1 MGRTPRLLSR
11 RFPRQPGGFDQWGQA
26 GRVGAGGG
34 VAWTS
39 EAVPGRGR
47 FWPRPLRC
55 APVSGGGGGAGP
67 AGVGELLLLR
77 RRRRRRQRSPSPR
90 SRSRPR
96 GGDIGRSARPRR
108 PGPGTAARARGPAP
122 AAAAPRDRPGHPPPR
137 AGPGTQSAST
147 GLDRRA
153 PGPRPPCASAPGMSS
168 ADGAPA
174 AALPLPWK
182 LALRARGPG
191 PGGPGRVLATV
202 LVWLVAGTGMSSLN
216 KWIFAV
222 HGFRYPLLLSALHML
237 AAVLVGY
244 PLAGRRAR
252 GPLAARARRRVFLL
266 SLTFCATMACGN
278 LGLTYVHLD
287 FAQMVYTTTPLF
299 TLALSRALLGKRH
312 HPLQYAAMGPICLG
326 AACSIMGEMHFHRAG
341 CCFLF
346 AATFLRGLKSV
357 QQSVL
362 LREERLDSVALL
374 YLTSLPSFCL
384 LLGAAL
390 VLELGGPGPGPA
402 PTDHGLW
409 LLLLLSCLLS
419 VLYNLASFSLLALTS
434 ALTVH
439 VLGNFHVVGNLAL
452 SWLLFGSRL
461 SGLSYVGIAL
471 TLLGMF
477 LYHNCHLVASWWTLG
492 WMGRPARAP

>member
-1 MGRTPRLLSR
+1 MGRTPRLLSL
-11 RFPRQPGGFDQWGQA
+11 GGFHGNRAALANGGRPAEWGREGVWPGPRRRA
-26 GRVGAGGG
+26 RV
-34 VAWTS
+34 WS
-39 EAVPGRGR
+39 
-47 FWPRPLRC
+47 RPLRC

-67 AGVGELLLLR
+67 ARIGELRR
-77 RRRRRRQRSPSPR
+77 RRRRRRQRSR
-90 SRSRPR
+90 S
-96 GGDIGRSARPRR
+96 
-108 PGPGTAARARGPAP
+108 PGPGAAAAGASSAARGPAGPGRAAPPEAGTQRQPRPRLEILPPTGRARGPE
-122 AAAAPRDRPGHPPPR
+122 RVQRGWT
-137 AGPGTQSAST
+137 AGP
-147 GLDRRA
+147 
-153 PGPRPPCASAPGMSS
+153 PGPRPPCASAPAMTS

-174 AALPLPWK
+174 APPLLPWK
-182 LALRARGPG
+182 PAPRARGQGQCPA
-191 PGGPGRVLATV
+191 GGRGRVLATV

-222 HGFRYPLLLSALHML
+222 HGFRFPLLLSSLHML
-237 AAVLVGY
+237 TAALVGY

-252 GPLAARARRRVFLL
+252 GPLPARARSRVLLL

-287 FAQMVYTTTPLF
+287 VAQMVYTTTPLF
-299 TLALSRALLGKRH
+299 TLALSKALLGKRH

-390 VLELGGPGPGPA
+390 VLELGGPGAGPA

-477 LYHNCHLVASWWTLG
+477 LYHNCHLVASWWALG
-492 WMGRPARAP
+492 WAGRPVGAP